1 MPQGLQ
7 QVGVMTQI
15 QHKQKLEQNQSLHL
29 EKQKSGVYNPVDQK
43 QARKENAMNYNGM
56 SITYIAHK
64 LDEDQLTSHTTST
77 DHSQV
82 KFNYNDY
89 KFSLYII
96 INKQTNIYNE
106 IKSRFDDK
114 WNIGHSEQKCSPNE
128 PHLEWAATQTLQK
141 QGNLDYNLWAFA

>member
-1 MPQGLQ
+1 M
-7 QVGVMTQI
+7 
-15 QHKQKLEQNQSLHL
+15 

-106 IKSRFDDK
+106 IKSSFDDK
-114 WNIGHSEQKCSPNE
+114 WNIGHSE
-128 PHLEWAATQTLQK
+128 
-141 QGNLDYNLWAFA
+141 